1 MLGLVAPIA
10 RLLNAAVASGSS
22 LPRFGWFSGL
32 PRSLAQLWRQGRQVS
47 PFCLSGCLSV
57 CLSRTESPELVA
69 SHDGRSEDESREIRI
84 GQAFDSRT
92 QPLSISLY
100 YTTSLLSTL
109 SPQSALSL
117 FRIR

>member
-47 PFCLSGCLSV
+47 PFCLSV

-92 QPLSISLY
+92 QPLSVSLY
-100 YTTSLLSTL
+100 HTL
-109 SPQSALSL
+109 
-117 FRIR
+117 